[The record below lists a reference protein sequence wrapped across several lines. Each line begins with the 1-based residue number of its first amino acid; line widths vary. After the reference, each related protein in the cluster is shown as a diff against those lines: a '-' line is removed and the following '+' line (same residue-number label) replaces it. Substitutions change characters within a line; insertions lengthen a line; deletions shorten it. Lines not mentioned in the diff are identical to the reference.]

1 MHQTIYEAALKSIA
15 ILGFSFWI
23 GEASKKLKW
32 RMLTGPETLH
42 LFSKLNIATQF
53 PDLKQKDRK
62 QELWTVLLEI
72 NQLLPTKPSQMTDKL
87 IKSFESQSKSFVDKL
102 VDLYPSKHVMP
113 DLHCMYKNIYEFMEV
128 HGSILQSTQ
137 QGLKKY
143 NDTMTKD
150 YFRSTSY
157 QVKQT

>member
-1 MHQTIYEAALKSIA
+1 
-15 ILGFSFWI
+15 
-23 GEASKKLKW
+23 
-32 RMLTGPETLH
+32 
-42 LFSKLNIATQF
+42 
-53 PDLKQKDRK
+53 
-62 QELWTVLLEI
+62 
-72 NQLLPTKPSQMTDKL
+72 MTDKL